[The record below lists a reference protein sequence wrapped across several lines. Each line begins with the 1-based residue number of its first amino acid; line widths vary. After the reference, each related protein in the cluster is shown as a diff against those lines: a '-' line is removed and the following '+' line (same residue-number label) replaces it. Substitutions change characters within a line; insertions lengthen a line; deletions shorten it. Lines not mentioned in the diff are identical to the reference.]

1 VDVIRKGNSVIKR
14 IGLLLV
20 VSLVAAMMLAATA
33 APSFAARTTTD
44 PNEGPR
50 GVTTTSTGNG
60 GGSGT
65 IKCQRHGKNGA
76 IISETGNQCDK

>member
-1 VDVIRKGNSVIKR
+1 MIKR
-14 IGLLLV
+14 ISLLLA
-20 VSLVAAMMLAATA
+20 VALMAVTMLAATA
-33 APSFAARTTTD
+33 APSFAARTTTE

-60 GGSGT
+60 GGSDT
-65 IKCQRHGKNGA
+65 IKCQRHGNNGA

>member
-1 VDVIRKGNSVIKR
+1 MFKR

-20 VSLVAAMMLAATA
+20 VALMAVMMLAATA
-33 APSFAARTTTD
+33 APSFAARETTE
-44 PNEGPR
+44 PNQGPR

-65 IKCQRHGKNGA
+65 IKCQRHGNNGA
-76 IISETGNQCDK
+76 IITERGNQCDK

>member
-1 VDVIRKGNSVIKR
+1 VDVVEKGYSVIKR

-20 VSLVAAMMLAATA
+20 VALMAAMMLAATA

-50 GVTTTSTGNG
+50 GVTTTTAGNG
-60 GGSGT
+60 NGQGEV
-65 IKCQRHGKNGA
+65 KCERHGKNGL